1 MKDAIK
7 RALSFLNRYKHNIF
21 TFMVGLAFIF
31 FVCFCVVS
39 LGRSVYRFFVPADIY
54 TDSNYENTLYGG
66 IVYENTD
73 GEDYEEA
80 SAEFFENY
88 ISNLIRQDTPYFDDP
103 TQIDDEY
110 IISHGIWQAITL
122 NNAQGIYTYDKNGNF
137 RVPAKDVEMFSRY
150 LLDYS
155 SKIKHKTVNV
165 CGKFK
170 YNSLNKTYTVKSTGS
185 SDYLLPDVIDIK
197 EDENDTYILT
207 VDCYNETP
215 LSSDDPTNDPA
226 NFVRR
231 VIIVMQD
238 MGIQSYNVQTGSPVH
253 RYMMLSLK
261 GVSEDDMAEQE
272 TELPE
277 DTKDKDIELN

>member
-1 MKDAIK
+1 LKDAIK
-7 RALSFLNRYKHNIF
+7 RVLSFLNKNRHKIF
-21 TFMVGLAFIF
+21 TFAVGLAFIF
-31 FVCFCVVS
+31 FVCFCIAS
-39 LGRSVYRFFVPADIY
+39 LSRSVYRFFVPTDIY

-66 IVYENTD
+66 IVYETA
-73 GEDYEEA
+73 GIEGYEEA

-88 ISNLIRQDTPYFDDP
+88 ISNFIRQDIPYFDDP

-122 NNAQGIYTYDKNGNF
+122 NNAQGIYTYDKNGSF
-137 RVPAKDVEMFSRY
+137 RVPARDVEMFSHY
-150 LLDYS
+150 VIDYA
-155 SKIKHKTVNV
+155 SKIKHKTVDV

-170 YNSLNKTYTVKSTGS
+170 YNSLNKTYTVKSAGS

-197 EDENDTYILT
+197 KDENDTYILT

-231 VIIVMQD
+231 VVMVVQD

-253 RYMMLSLK
+253 RYMILSLK

-277 DTKDKDIELN
+277 ANQDIELN